1 MNICIDSR
9 KVREGD
15 AFFCMEGVETDGHKY
30 IDDAVDRGAK
40 VIVHMQDL
48 RTPKRNGVLYF
59 KVDDTVRELN
69 EACDAFYGFPSHE
82 LEVFGVTGT
91 NGKSTITSIISQIYS
106 SRKLCGYVGTISI
119 RLGAVTK
126 EAELT
131 TPDTVTLHK
140 SLKEMADEGAKAVAI
155 EISSQ
160 GLSRGRVQSIDF
172 DYAIFTNLTQ
182 DHLDYHRTMEDYF
195 EAKQILFKNLKP
207 GALAILNRDSFTYD
221 KLAECSTCRHISYG
235 IKNRADYM
243 AEDIKYSELSTR
255 FTLVHDGKKYPV
267 VVNLAAEY
275 NVYNLLAAIAAM
287 HEAGMDIEEILEGVK
302 HINQIPGRMERIDA
316 GQEFNVIVDY
326 AHTPDGFEKIFEYAK
341 TITPLY
347 GRIIGV
353 FGADGGRDH
362 SKRKFFGS
370 IAEKYCDKIYITEAD
385 SRTEDTLQIARDIKE
400 GITDLDYEYI
410 ENRYDAIEASIKNAR
425 KGDCILILSKGDEVF
440 LTGPNGREEWMGDN
454 VAAEKALIKYYKKP
468 ADDKAI

>member
-9 KVREGD
+9 RVEEGD

-30 IDDAVDRGAK
+30 TDDAIARGAK

-48 RTPKRNGVLYF
+48 KVPKKSGVLYF
-59 KVDDTVRELN
+59 KVDDTVRALN

-119 RLGAVTK
+119 RLGSVER

-131 TPDTVTLHK
+131 TPDAVTLHR
-140 SLKEMADEGAKAVAI
+140 SLREMADNGAKAVAV

-182 DHLDYHRTMEDYF
+182 DHLDYHRSMEDYF
-195 EAKQILFKNLKP
+195 EAKQILFKGLRP
-207 GALAILNRDSFTYD
+207 DALAILNRDSFTYD
-221 KLAECSTCRHISYG
+221 KLVECSKCRHISYG
-235 IKNRADYM
+235 IKNAADYM
-243 AEDIKYSELSTR
+243 AKDIKYKEFSTE
-255 FTLVHDGKKYPV
+255 FTLVHDGREYPV
-267 VVNLAAEY
+267 NVNLAAEY
-275 NVYNLLAAIAAM
+275 NVYNLLAAVAAM
-287 HEAGMDIEEILEGVK
+287 HEAGMEIEDILEQAK

-341 TITPLY
+341 AITPLY

-370 IAEKYCDKIYITEAD
+370 IAEKYCDKIYLTEAD
-385 SRTEDTLQIARDIKE
+385 SRTEDTRQIAMDIKE
-400 GITDLDYEYI
+400 GITDLDYEFI
-410 ENRYDAIEASIKNAR
+410 ENRYDAIEASIRDAK

-440 LTGPNGREEWMGDN
+440 LTGPHGREEWMGDN
-454 VAAEKALIKYYKKP
+454 VAAEKALIKYYKNP
-468 ADDKAI
+468 AANEAI

>member
-1 MNICIDSR
+1 
-9 KVREGD
+9 
-15 AFFCMEGVETDGHKY
+15 
-30 IDDAVDRGAK
+30 
-40 VIVHMQDL
+40 
-48 RTPKRNGVLYF
+48 
-59 KVDDTVRELN
+59 
-69 EACDAFYGFPSHE
+69 
-82 LEVFGVTGT
+82 
-91 NGKSTITSIISQIYS
+91 
-106 SRKLCGYVGTISI
+106 
-119 RLGAVTK
+119 
-126 EAELT
+126 
-131 TPDTVTLHK
+131 
-140 SLKEMADEGAKAVAI
+140 
-155 EISSQ
+155 
-160 GLSRGRVQSIDF
+160 
-172 DYAIFTNLTQ
+172 
-182 DHLDYHRTMEDYF
+182 
-195 EAKQILFKNLKP
+195 
-207 GALAILNRDSFTYD
+207 
-221 KLAECSTCRHISYG
+221 
-235 IKNRADYM
+235 
-243 AEDIKYSELSTR
+243 
-255 FTLVHDGKKYPV
+255 
-267 VVNLAAEY
+267 
-275 NVYNLLAAIAAM
+275 
-287 HEAGMDIEEILEGVK
+287 MDIEEILEGVK